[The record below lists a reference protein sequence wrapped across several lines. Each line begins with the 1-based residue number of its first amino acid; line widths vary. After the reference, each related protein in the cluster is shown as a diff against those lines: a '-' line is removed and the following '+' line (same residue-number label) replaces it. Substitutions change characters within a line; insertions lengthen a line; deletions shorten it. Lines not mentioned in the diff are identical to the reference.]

1 MKAKGNCNPSQ
12 WLGLTWGESQQE
24 KRLWVPNER
33 TLYMTNLPNFF
44 FFNSQEIFIQA
55 FILIKIILILIK
67 IVNFHSSFG
76 AIHINATII
85 FAPKI

>member
-24 KRLWVPNER
+24 KRLWVLNER
-33 TLYMTNLPNFF
+33 TLYMTNLPNVF

-55 FILIKIILILIK
+55 FILINKAFILIKIILILIK
-67 IVNFHSSFG
+67 I
-76 AIHINATII
+76 
-85 FAPKI
+85 KIKILLKFLCNSH